1 MTNDSL
7 QTDALKAAALW
18 FVQLTSGD
26 ATDEERAAWHAWRQ
40 QNPAHEYAWQ
50 QVEKVTR
57 KFSSPGMSAEIGLA
71 TLERPASPG
80 RRKVLQHIATV
91 VALGGLG
98 WTGYREAPWQS
109 WPADY
114 ATAVGEQ
121 RAVTLQDGSQLTLN
135 TDSVVDVRFSSTERR
150 IVLHRGE
157 VFINTATDTH
167 QRPVVAATEHGNV
180 TALGTRFTL
189 RCDKHLTQV
198 ELFNGT
204 LEIRAAASQGIHYLQ
219 AGQSMRFSEQLV
231 ETPFPLTRTQPG
243 WLNGILMV
251 DDMALPDFIADLGRY
266 RRGYLIADKSLDGLR
281 ISGAFPIDNTD
292 RILDS
297 LVATLPVDVQR
308 FTDYWITVKRRG

>member
-1 MTNDSL
+1 MTDDSL

-98 WTGYREAPWQS
+98 WMSYRTAPWQS
-109 WPADY
+109 WSADY
-114 ATAVGEQ
+114 VTAVGEQ
-121 RAVTLQDGSQLTLN
+121 RAVTLQDDSQLTLN
-135 TDSVVDVRFSSTERR
+135 TDSVVDVRFSATERR

-157 VFINTATDTH
+157 VFINTAADMH
-167 QRPVVAATEHGNV
+167 QRRFVVATEHGDV

-189 RCDKHLTQV
+189 GCDKHLTRV
-198 ELFNGT
+198 ELFDGA
-204 LEIRAAASQGIHYLQ
+204 LGIRAAASQGVHYLQ
-219 AGQSMRFSEQLV
+219 PGHSVRFSEQLV

-243 WLNGILMV
+243 WLNGMLVI
-251 DDMALPDFIADLGRY
+251 DDMVLTDFIADLGRY
-266 RRGYLIADKSLDGLR
+266 RRGYLIADKSLQGLR
-281 ISGAFPIDNTD
+281 ISGAFPIDNTN

-297 LVATLPVDVQR
+297 LVTTLPVDVQR
-308 FTDYWITVKRRG
+308 FTDYWITIKRRR